1 MLFYGQYINMKIAYL
16 LVVISACLL
25 QPVCAQNNL
34 FEIKLPAGYCEIDRS
49 VKKDAF
55 FDEYIGKIAGHSLS
69 INSLALP
76 CSELQAYRASPL
88 HLPKKFIAWAQ
99 VGIDGSFSRFLF
111 GKSVYSAMIMT
122 FSPEKN
128 LKKIEKKTSSK
139 ISIYGDRI
147 EKLQASVLGEK
158 NGIVFIGGKAEVI
171 QECGKQA
178 LELSAGTML
187 VEKYPWA
194 VMYGNT
200 DAEKAGE
207 SELSSWLR
215 SIYKYKK

>member
-1 MLFYGQYINMKIAYL
+1 MFLWAIDINMKIAYL
-16 LVVISACLL
+16 LVAISACFL
-25 QPVCAQNNL
+25 QPVYAQNNL
-34 FEIKLPAGYCEIDRS
+34 FEIKLPATYCEIDRS

-55 FDEYIGKIAGHSLS
+55 FDEYIRKIAGHSLS
-69 INSLALP
+69 IKSLALP
-76 CSELQAYRASPL
+76 CSELQTYRASPL

-99 VGIDGSFSRFLF
+99 VGVDGSFSRFLL

-128 LKKIEKKTSSK
+128 LKKIEKRTSEK
-139 ISIYGDRI
+139 ISNYGDRI
-147 EKLQASVLGEK
+147 ENLQAGILGEK
-158 NGIVFIGGKAEVI
+158 NGIVFIAGKAKVI
-171 QECGKQA
+171 QEGGTQA
-178 LELSAGTML
+178 LGLSAATTL

-215 SIYKYKK
+215 SIYKK